1 MTRTLTAIANGNQ
14 LTLSE
19 PLPVAPG
26 TQVTVVVTTPVT
38 SGSQVCSSPDV
49 DALDEFDR
57 VCEEFPINLG
67 GIKYTRDE
75 LHERR

>member
-1 MTRTLTAIANGNQ
+1 MTKTLTAIANGSL

-26 TQVTVVVTTPVT
+26 TQVTVVVTTPMT
-38 SGSQVCSSPDV
+38 DQSPVNVATNV
-49 DALDEFDR
+49 DPLDELDR
-57 VCEEFPINLG
+57 LCEEMPINLG